1 MKNKSLRRQNG
12 LNLLEVLI
20 AALVL
25 SVGLLGL
32 AGLQVS
38 SLKTAQNASFKQQAT
53 FVIYELL
60 ERMRSNRQAV
70 LAGDYAQTL
79 QCNQSP
85 PAACT
90 TTCSAAALATYDL
103 YQVLCGNG
111 ATGAGGSGQLLDS
124 QLEIT
129 CLTNGQCEDGLR
141 LSLTWTER
149 IEQKGISTNREQG
162 DGEEGQAVAPE
173 AEQETFT
180 LQVDAVI

>member
-79 QCNQSP
+79 
-85 PAACT
+85 
-90 TTCSAAALATYDL
+90 
-103 YQVLCGNG
+103 
-111 ATGAGGSGQLLDS
+111 
-124 QLEIT
+124 
-129 CLTNGQCEDGLR
+129 
-141 LSLTWTER
+141 
-149 IEQKGISTNREQG
+149 
-162 DGEEGQAVAPE
+162 
-173 AEQETFT
+173 
-180 LQVDAVI
+180 